1 MRARFK
7 CAVMDNDTYGD
18 IYLYSSMIIII
29 HKQANQS
36 LIYENTNSRVH
47 NLCKLASFFINPQAM
62 QSLIHESTIPSVHAY
77 VTDDDDDDH

>member
-1 MRARFK
+1 
-7 CAVMDNDTYGD
+7 
-18 IYLYSSMIIII
+18 MIIII

-62 QSLIHESTIPSVHAY
+62 QSLIHESTIPSVHAC
-77 VTDDDDDDH
+77 VVDDDDDDH

>member
-1 MRARFK
+1 
-7 CAVMDNDTYGD
+7 MDNDTYGD

-62 QSLIHESTIPSVHAY
+62 QSLIHESTIPSVHAC
-77 VTDDDDDDH
+77 VVDDDDDDH